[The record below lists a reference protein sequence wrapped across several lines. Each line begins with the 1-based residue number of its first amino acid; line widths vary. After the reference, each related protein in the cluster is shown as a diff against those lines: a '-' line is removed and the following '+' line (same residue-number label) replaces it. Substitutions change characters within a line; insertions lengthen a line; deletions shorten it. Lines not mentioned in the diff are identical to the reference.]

1 MVYTSQKK
9 KESICYPIHIVEYL
23 NTWIQSHPNLTWPEL
38 NSEKKA
44 EMMTKTGL
52 NRSQLNNWIDE
63 NCSRCQEKYP
73 LSPSFIVDQE
83 QPISDKNTIT
93 SKHEETNGNVVLK
106 SK

>member
-38 NSEKKA
+38 NSEKNA

-52 NRSQLNNWIDE
+52 NRSQLNNWIHE
-63 NCSRCQEKYP
+63 NCSRNEKNAKQKKLRLDPEYR
-73 LSPSFIVDQE
+73 
-83 QPISDKNTIT
+83 K
-93 SKHEETNGNVVLK
+93 KRK
-106 SK
+106 